1 MAKGKS
7 KSEYAVPVEPPEL
20 VAKRDRLLAA
30 LEKQA
35 STAKGTAQPVMRKMY
50 ELLANTKVGA
60 PFSMNLYVDV
70 KNAFVRFMKDPVL
83 PPPPIIMECVEFM
96 QERLVTV
103 GFSGQM
109 EWPEGAPPVPA
120 AFSKVNLAEGVPQST
135 KSAGAKSAPA
145 PKRAR
150 GAQDGFESP
159 PRRAPVVA
167 QLDGHVPEPITPKT
181 ETQQL
186 DSFKT
191 WIQSPDL
198 GKTKG

>member
-35 STAKGTAQPVMRKMY
+35 KTATGTAQPVMRKMY
-50 ELLANTKVGA
+50 DLLSNTKVGA

-120 AFSKVNLAEGVPQST
+120 AFSKVNLAEGVPQ
-135 KSAGAKSAPA
+135 AAAKSAPA

-150 GAQDGFESP
+150 GPQDGFESASARKTP
-159 PRRAPVVA
+159 AVA
-167 QLDGHVPEPITPKT
+167 QLDGQQPPPLTPKS
-181 ETQQL
+181 ENLQL
-186 DSFKT
+186 DSFKA
-191 WIQSPDL
+191 WIQNPDL

>member
-7 KSEYAVPVEPPEL
+7 KSEYAVPVESPEL

-35 STAKGTAQPVMRKMY
+35 NTAKGTAQPVIRKMY

-60 PFSMNLYVDV
+60 PFNMNLYVDV

-96 QERLVTV
+96 QERLVSV

-120 AFSKVNLAEGVPQST
+120 AFSKVNLAEGIPQP
-135 KSAGAKSAPA
+135 AKSAPA

-159 PRRAPVVA
+159 PRRAPVIA
-167 QLDGHVPEPITPKT
+167 QLDGQVPEPITPKT
-181 ETQQL
+181 ESQQL
-186 DSFKT
+186 DSFKA

>member
-7 KSEYAVPVEPPEL
+7 KSDYAVPVEPPEL
-20 VAKRDRLLAA
+20 VAKRERLLAA

-35 STAKGTAQPVMRKMY
+35 KTATGTAQPVMRKMY
-50 ELLANTKVGA
+50 DLLANSKVGA

-103 GFSGQM
+103 GFSGEM

-120 AFSKVNLAEGVPQST
+120 AFSKVNLAEGVPQ
-135 KSAGAKSAPA
+135 AKPAPA
-145 PKRAR
+145 PKRVR
-150 GAQDGFESP
+150 GPKDGFESASARKP
-159 PRRAPVVA
+159 PAVA
-167 QLDGHVPEPITPKT
+167 MLDGQEPVPLTPKS
-181 ETQQL
+181 ENLQL

-191 WIQSPDL
+191 WMQNPDL